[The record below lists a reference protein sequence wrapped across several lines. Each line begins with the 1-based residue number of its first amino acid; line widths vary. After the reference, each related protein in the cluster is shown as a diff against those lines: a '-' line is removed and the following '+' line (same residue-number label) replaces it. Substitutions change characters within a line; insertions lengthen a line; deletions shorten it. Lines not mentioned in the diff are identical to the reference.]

1 MSRNNLLVR
10 VLAAIGGIV
19 AVALVAATIDS
30 PFETGGSGGSA
41 PGSGNGD
48 GGGDPI
54 EQPPPPDDPATAP
67 EIPAFLEYLIYAI
80 VIIGVIAAVWYL
92 LANRREA
99 VKLIAIGLVMALI
112 GMALVYLFLGA
123 GDPSLPDE
131 MIPGDQNGEPAAP
144 GSGDGER
151 TDLVPPNALVAV
163 LAIITAIFVAGVFLT
178 RGTGEDRD
186 PGEEPPVAE
195 DSQQQTADALAV
207 GSAAGRAADRIGDTD
222 DVDNEIYRAWREMT
236 QPLDVDRPESSTPG
250 EFATAATD
258 AGLNRQHVDEL
269 TRLFEDVR
277 YGTTET
283 TPELE
288 SRAVSILREIESA
301 YGDDSPSSAA
311 AGHQTGTTG
320 PRSDGGTDE

>member
-1 MSRNNLLVR
+1 M
-10 VLAAIGGIV
+10 LAAIGGIV

-41 PGSGNGD
+41 PGSGNGE

-54 EQPPPPDDPATAP
+54 EQPPPPEDPATPP
-67 EIPAFLEYLIYAI
+67 EIPTFLEYLIYAI

-99 VKLIAIGLVMALI
+99 VKLIAVGLVMALI
-112 GMALVYLFLGA
+112 GIAIVYLFLGA
-123 GDPSLPDE
+123 GDPSAPGE
-131 MIPGDQNGEPAAP
+131 MIPGSENGDPAAS
-144 GSGDGER
+144 GDGDGER
-151 TDLVPPNALVAV
+151 TDLVPTNALVAV
-163 LAIITAIFVAGVFLT
+163 LAIITAIFVAGVFFT
-178 RGTGEDRD
+178 RGTGEDRK
-186 PGEEPPVAE
+186 PSEEPAVA
-195 DSQQQTADALAV
+195 DDDHQQNTDAIAV
-207 GSAAGRAADRIGDTD
+207 GSAAGRAADRIDDTD

-258 AGLNRQHVDEL
+258 AGLDRQHVDEL

-277 YGTTET
+277 YGPTET

-288 SRAVSILREIESA
+288 NRAVSILREIEST

-311 AGHQTGTTG
+311 AGHQTGPTG
-320 PRSDGGTDE
+320 SHSDGGTDE

>member
-1 MSRNNLLVR
+1 M
-10 VLAAIGGIV
+10 LAAIGGIV

-54 EQPPPPDDPATAP
+54 EQPPPPEDPATAP
-67 EIPAFLEYLIYAI
+67 EIPTFLEYLIYAI

-123 GDPSLPDE
+123 GEPSLPGE
-131 MIPGDQNGEPAAP
+131 MIPGDNTGEPAEP

-151 TDLVPPNALVAV
+151 TDLVPTNALVAV

-178 RGTGEDRD
+178 RGSGEDN
-186 PGEEPPVAE
+186 EPSEDLPVAD
-195 DSQQQTADALAV
+195 DSQQQNADALAV
-207 GSAAGRAADRIGDTD
+207 GSAAGRAADRIDDTD

-236 QPLDVDRPESSTPG
+236 QPLDVDRPDSSTPG
-250 EFATAATD
+250 EFATAAID
-258 AGLNRQHVDEL
+258 AGLDRQHVDEL
-269 TRLFEDVR
+269 THLFEDVR
-277 YGTTET
+277 YGSTET

-311 AGHQTGTTG
+311 TGHQTEPTG

>member
-1 MSRNNLLVR
+1 MSRNNLLIR

-30 PFETGGSGGSA
+30 PLETGGSGGSA

-54 EQPPPPDDPATAP
+54 EQPPPPEDPATAP
-67 EIPAFLEYLIYAI
+67 EIPTFLEYLIYAI

-112 GMALVYLFLGA
+112 GMALVYLFLEA
-123 GDPSLPDE
+123 GDPSLADE
-131 MIPGDQNGEPAAP
+131 MIPGDENGEPAAP

-151 TDLVPPNALVAV
+151 TDLVPTNALVAV

-178 RGTGEDRD
+178 RGS
-186 PGEEPPVAE
+186 GEETEPGAVAPPE
-195 DSQQQTADALAV
+195 DEGQQQNEDALAV
-207 GSAAGRAADRIGDTD
+207 GSAAGRAADRLDDTD

-250 EFATAATD
+250 EFATAAID
-258 AGLNRQHVDEL
+258 AGLDRQHVDEL
-269 TRLFEDVR
+269 THLFEDVR

-288 SRAVSILREIESA
+288 KRAVSILREIEVT
-301 YGDDSPSSAA
+301 YGDDSADTHSASQQVGPSD
-311 AGHQTGTTG
+311 H
-320 PRSDGGTDE
+320 PGGDST